1 MFPHRPNKQSGEP
14 TRRVEEIL
22 EIDEVLNQAAD
33 GIAAVLERSGADKL
47 HPPDVLRQMA
57 RYELDLAAVD
67 IAGLTFGSRPDQSW
81 R

>member
-1 MFPHRPNKQSGEP
+1 MFFSRSDRDSREP

-22 EIDEVLNQAAD
+22 EINEVLDQAAD
-33 GIAAVLERSGADKL
+33 GIAAALERSGADRL

-67 IAGLTFGSRPDQSW
+67 IAGITFESRPGQGW

>member
-1 MFPHRPNKQSGEP
+1 MFPNRPDKQSNRP

-22 EIDEVLNQAAD
+22 EIDAILNRAAD

-47 HPPDVLRQMA
+47 HPPDILRQMA

>member
-1 MFPHRPNKQSGEP
+1 MSSHRPDTQSSEP